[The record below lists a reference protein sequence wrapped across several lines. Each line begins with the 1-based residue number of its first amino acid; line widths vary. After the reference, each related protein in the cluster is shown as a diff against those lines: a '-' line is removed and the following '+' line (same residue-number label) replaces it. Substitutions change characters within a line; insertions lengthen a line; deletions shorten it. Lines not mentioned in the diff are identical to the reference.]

1 MAMVAY
7 GKLTSRCEIVR
18 KRPLGIE
25 SLLYPWFS
33 DIREVCRLSLNLM
46 HASTAHLVVA
56 AAAVVAGDRKTAAAA
71 AANSALTHSLIATTV
86 MLASASAAKLPQVLS
101 FLPSTRALRSEL

>member
-33 DIREVCRLSLNLM
+33 DIRALCRLSLNLM

-56 AAAVVAGDRKTAAAA
+56 AAAVVAGNHKTAA

>member
-18 KRPLGIE
+18 ERPLGIE
-25 SLLYPWFS
+25 SLLYPCFS

-71 AANSALTHSLIATTV
+71 ANSALTHSLQQQ
-86 MLASASAAKLPQVLS
+86 LCWLPPPLPNYLKCFLS
-101 FLPSTRALRSEL
+101 FLPRARTLRSEL

>member
-56 AAAVVAGDRKTAAAA
+56 ASAVVGNHRTAAA
-71 AANSALTHSLIATTV
+71 AANSALTHSLQQQ
-86 MLASASAAKLPQVLS
+86 LCWLPPPLPNYLKCFLS
-101 FLPSTRALRSEL
+101 FLPRARTLRSEL